1 MRFRIPRGK
10 CWTMCVALSF
20 ISASLE
26 GLPCSA
32 ETLHESFDISVPQ
45 APIPVA
51 VANKQELVYEIH
63 LTNFSPYDLLLHSLT
78 VLDESSHRQLSRW
91 SDRDL
96 AKRFRLLGKPD
107 DAENPSMVVHSGQTA
122 IVYIEY
128 ECAASELPA
137 ELVHHVDYSIAG
149 QQARFTVG
157 GGRTTIQTEAPV
169 ELSPPLR
176 GGPWV
181 AVYSPDW
188 QRGHRRMFY
197 AIDGTA
203 HVPGRFAV
211 DFFMVD
217 DQGKTTHG
225 DSDRVQDALD
235 YGAAVLAVAD
245 AKVVAIRDGIPESEK
260 ISQNHKHSLEDAPGN
275 HIVLQLDDHRFAV
288 YEHLKPGSIR
298 VSVGSRVRRG
308 QIIAALG
315 FTGDSTGPHLHFDVA
330 NGPEPLN
337 AEGLPFVCTQFNLI
351 GRYKRVE
358 DLGVRRWEPLAAGQP
373 ELRVHEM
380 PQPNAVL
387 LF

>member
-1 MRFRIPRGK
+1 
-10 CWTMCVALSF
+10 MCVALSF

-260 ISQNHKHSLEDAPGN
+260 ISQNYKHSLEDAPGN

>member
-1 MRFRIPRGK
+1 
-10 CWTMCVALSF
+10 MCVALSF

-78 VLDESSHRQLSRW
+78 VLDESSHRQLSMW

-260 ISQNHKHSLEDAPGN
+260 ISQNYKHSLEDAPGN